1 MKNLGL
7 APIWDD
13 ELYIQPVLN
22 EHLSL
27 RSLESVTRENDDFL
41 SSGSFSNKVVALC
54 VFEH

>member
-22 EHLSL
+22 KHLSL

-41 SSGSFSNKVVALC
+41 SSGRFSNKVVALC